1 MYFKWIVIKM
11 RKKMMLALMIM
22 SCCAFDCIAA
32 EAMFDCKYLKYSDS
46 SGLRKFS
53 VPLTFQLIWDLDKS
67 EALMK
72 TTRQTKKLKIN
83 DSLDFVSFIQV
94 LEGGGV
100 AVTSI
105 SKSNGSS
112 VHSLNQFG
120 LSQQAYGICKFSA

>member
-1 MYFKWIVIKM
+1 
-11 RKKMMLALMIM
+11 
-22 SCCAFDCIAA
+22 
-32 EAMFDCKYLKYSDS
+32 
-46 SGLRKFS
+46 